1 MTECKLGSDCLEHI
15 RASREF
21 YDRLDLLVLERLP
34 EAFND
39 LSEIKRHS
47 RHFEALSS
55 LSEALAN
62 LTEQMG
68 DKGKEDAREGRE
80 RFGFFK
86 VDSKTVVIVILAFI
100 FLIKEIGPSIADFR
114 ATPTEI
120 SFSTNTSR
128 PDKLVTP
135 TPKQ

>member
-1 MTECKLGSDCLEHI
+1 MTECKLSSDCLEHI
-15 RASREF
+15 RASRDF
-21 YDRLDLLVLERLP
+21 YDRLEILVLDRLP

-39 LSEIKRHS
+39 LSEIKKHS
-47 RHFEALSS
+47 RHFESLSS
-55 LSEALAN
+55 LSQALAN

-68 DKGKEDAREGRE
+68 DGVKQNAREGF
-80 RFGFFK
+80 RFFQ

-120 SFSTNTSR
+120 SFTTNASR
-128 PDKLVTP
+128 PDKLATP